1 MSCQFARILER
12 ELQAAGLS
20 PRDIPVRENDA
31 ASRGS
36 TAGAAFSPPLPSPD
50 SSAFSVKAMNLSCS
64 LRHYARDAE
73 RPGQGDP
80 SVVTGWNEAGYLR
93 DTGQG
98 LSGEMRFTT
107 ASGVAV
113 TICASRENRADIRV
127 RAVKDGSAHVFS
139 LDDFSR
145 CDSGAETSVPPLART
160 ALPSGRAGGEP
171 RDLAAAYGPTGI
183 PSAAARLS
191 VAAQVC

>member
-20 PRDIPVRENDA
+20 SLAVPARENEA
-31 ASRGS
+31 ASRRP
-36 TAGAAFSPPLPSPD
+36 TAGDASSPPLPSPD

-73 RPGQGDP
+73 RPCRRDP

-93 DTGQG
+93 DTGRG

-113 TICASRENRADIRV
+113 TISAGRENRADIRV
-127 RAVKDGSAHVFS
+127 RAVKDGSAHIFS
-139 LDDFSR
+139 LDDFFQ
-145 CDSGAETSVPPLART
+145 CDSGAET
-160 ALPSGRAGGEP
+160 ALSSYSCLP
-171 RDLAAAYGPTGI
+171 
-183 PSAAARLS
+183 PSA
-191 VAAQVC
+191 

>member
-20 PRDIPVRENDA
+20 PLDIPVRESQA

-36 TAGAAFSPPLPSPD
+36 AAGAASSLSLPSPD

-73 RPGQGDP
+73 RPGRGDP
-80 SVVTGWNEAGYLR
+80 SVVTGWNEAGYIR
-93 DTGQG
+93 DTGRG

-113 TICASRENRADIRV
+113 TIRAGRENRADIRV

-139 LDDFSR
+139 LDDFSQ
-145 CDSGAETSVPPLART
+145 CDSAEAPAAFPARA
-160 ALPSGRAGGEP
+160 ALPSGRESKGMPAP
-171 RDLAAAYGPTGI
+171 VAAYGPRGI
-183 PSAAARLS
+183 PSTAARLP